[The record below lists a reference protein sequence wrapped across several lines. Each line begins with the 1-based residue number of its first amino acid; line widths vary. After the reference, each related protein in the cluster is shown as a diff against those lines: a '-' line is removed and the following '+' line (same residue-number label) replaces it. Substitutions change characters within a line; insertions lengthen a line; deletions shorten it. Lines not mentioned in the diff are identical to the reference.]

1 VVETRL
7 TELQYQ
13 GYYINLGEHIE
24 RDQSLRE
31 HLQSLKLSDQ
41 YMRFDAIRGADVA
54 ATANSPLNPG
64 SIGCG
69 LSHLQLLSSHRH
81 DGVHLHVL
89 EDDAV
94 LHPLLPSWF
103 SAVPE
108 TLPWDLL
115 YTDVYFSMLS
125 PQTFQQLNRL
135 VQAYQTRGTVVLV
148 NLRGVPFVGTTSY
161 FANRDSIGKVADL
174 IGTSWIS
181 RCKHDD
187 HMNQLVQSGRL
198 LAYVAIPF
206 LTTRSTL
213 SCRSTIDSEYT
224 SLMQAMDLQRAA
236 LFADANLEELADKAK
251 QLSLHG
257 PVNSL
262 VTIYAETT
270 RSILKHIDLGVHRKP
285 D

>member
-1 VVETRL
+1 ME
-7 TELQYQ
+7 YQ
-13 GYYINLGEHIE
+13 GYYINLGEHSD

-31 HLQSLKLSDQ
+31 HLESLKLGGR
-41 YMRFDAIRGADVA
+41 YERFDAIRGADVA
-54 ATANSPLNPG
+54 AAANSPLNPG

-69 LSHLQLLSSHRH
+69 LSHLQLLSSQRH
-81 DGVHLHVL
+81 GGVHLHVL

-94 LHPLLPSWF
+94 LHPRIPSWF
-103 SAVPE
+103 STVPE
-108 TLPWDLL
+108 TLSWDLL

-135 VQAYQTRGTVVLV
+135 VQAYQARGTVALV

-161 FANRDSIGKVADL
+161 FVNRDSIGKVADL

-181 RCKHDD
+181 RHKHDD

-213 SCRSTIDSEYT
+213 SCRSTIDAEYT

-236 LFADANLEELADKAK
+236 LFADANLDELAAKAE
-251 QLSLHG
+251 QLSLGG
-257 PVNSL
+257 PVNPL
-262 VTIYAETT
+262 VTIYTETT
-270 RSILKHIDLGVHRKP
+270 RSILEHIDLGVHRKP
-285 D
+285 G